1 MLNTKLY
8 VMMKKLILVLATA
21 LLSAG
26 FMSAQDLAQATEMYN
41 NGANALTTGDK
52 KSALEYFQKAYEMGK
67 AIGDEA
73 EELVKNC
80 KQAIPTVMLSMAKE
94 LSNNKEYDNALERL
108 QAAIT
113 VAKDFAVSEVEEE
126 ATSLLPQIELM
137 KDMDAANDAFNAKD
151 LAGAAALY
159 NKVLEA
165 DPSNGPASIRL
176 VQCLANAGKI
186 DEAKAALATA
196 EANGQGENAKKVIG
210 GALLKVAASDL
221 KEKKFAEALANAV
234 QVNDYTENA
243 QAFLVAG
250 QASQQLKKN
259 ADAIKYF
266 EQYLEAAPNA
276 KNANA
281 ITFTLG
287 ALYQGANN
295 KTKAL
300 ENYKKVVNDPK
311 WGVQA
316 KQMIDALSK

>member
-1 MLNTKLY
+1 
-8 VMMKKLILVLATA
+8 MMKKMILVLATA

-26 FMSAQDLAQATEMYN
+26 IMSAQDLAQATELYN

-52 KSALEYFQKAYEMGK
+52 VS
-67 AIGDEA
+67 EA
-73 EELVKNC
+73 DELVKNC
-80 KQAIPTVMLSMAKE
+80 KQAIPTVMLSIAKE
-94 LSNNKEYDNALERL
+94 LSNNQEYDKALEQI

-151 LAGAAALY
+151 LTGAAALY

-176 VQCLANAGKI
+176 VQCLANSGQI
-186 DEAKAALATA
+186 EEAKKALSVA

-259 ADAIKYF
+259 AEAIKFF

-281 ITFTLG
+281 ITFTVG

>member
-26 FMSAQDLAQATEMYN
+26 IMSAQDLAQATEMYN

-234 QVNDYTENA
+234 QVNDYMENA

-266 EQYLEAAPNA
+266 EQYLAAAPDA

-281 ITFTLG
+281 ITFTVG

>member
-26 FMSAQDLAQATEMYN
+26 IMSAQDLAQATELYN

-234 QVNDYTENA
+234 QVNDYMENA

-266 EQYLEAAPNA
+266 EQYLAAAPTA

-281 ITFTLG
+281 ITFTVG
-287 ALYQGANN
+287 ALYQGAGN
-295 KTKAL
+295 KAKAL

-311 WGVQA
+311 LGVQA

>member
-1 MLNTKLY
+1 
-8 VMMKKLILVLATA
+8 MMKKMILVLATA

-26 FMSAQDLAQATEMYN
+26 IMSAQDLAQATELYN

>member
-1 MLNTKLY
+1 
-8 VMMKKLILVLATA
+8 MMKKMILVLAA
-21 LLSAG
+21 AFLSVG
-26 FMSAQDLAQATEMYN
+26 IMSAQDLAQATELYN

-52 KSALEYFQKAYEMGK
+52 VSALEYFQKAYEMGK
-67 AIGDEA
+67 TIGEEA
-73 EELVKNC
+73 DELVKNC
-80 KQAIPTVMLSMAKE
+80 KQAIPTVMLSIAKE
-94 LSNNKEYDNALERL
+94 LSNNQEYDKALEQI

-151 LAGAAALY
+151 LTGAAALY

>member
-26 FMSAQDLAQATEMYN
+26 IMSAQDLAQATEMYN

-67 AIGDEA
+67 SIGDEA

-234 QVNDYTENA
+234 QVNDYMENA

-281 ITFTLG
+281 IIFTVG
-287 ALYQGANN
+287 ALYQGAGN
-295 KTKAL
+295 KAKAL

-311 WGVQA
+311 LGVQA
-316 KQMIDALSK
+316 KQMIDALCK

>member
-1 MLNTKLY
+1 
-8 VMMKKLILVLATA
+8 MMKKLILVLATA

-26 FMSAQDLAQATEMYN
+26 IMSAQDLAQATEMYN

-234 QVNDYTENA
+234 QVNDYMENA

-266 EQYLEAAPNA
+266 EQYLAAAPTA

-281 ITFTLG
+281 ITFTVG
-287 ALYQGANN
+287 ALYQGAGN
-295 KTKAL
+295 KAKAL

-311 WGVQA
+311 LGVQA

>member
-1 MLNTKLY
+1 
-8 VMMKKLILVLATA
+8 MMKKMILVLATA

-26 FMSAQDLAQATEMYN
+26 IMSAQDLAQATEMYN

-52 KSALEYFQKAYEMGK
+52 KSALEYFQKAYDMGK

-80 KQAIPTVMLSMAKE
+80 KQAIPTVMLSIAKE
-94 LSNNKEYDNALERL
+94 LSNNQEYDKALEQI

-151 LAGAAALY
+151 LTGAAALY

-266 EQYLEAAPNA
+266 EQYLAAAPTA

-281 ITFTLG
+281 ITFTVG
-287 ALYQGANN
+287 ALYQGAGN
-295 KTKAL
+295 KAKAL

>member
-26 FMSAQDLAQATEMYN
+26 IMSAQDLAQATEMYN

-159 NKVLEA
+159 NKVVEA

-234 QVNDYTENA
+234 QVNDYMENA
-243 QAFLVAG
+243 QAYLVAG

-266 EQYLEAAPNA
+266 EQYLAAAPTA

-281 ITFTLG
+281 ITFTVG
-287 ALYQGANN
+287 ALYQGAGN
-295 KTKAL
+295 KAKAL

-311 WGVQA
+311 LGVQA

>member
-26 FMSAQDLAQATEMYN
+26 IMSAQDLAQATEMYN

-221 KEKKFAEALANAV
+221 KEKKCAEAWANAV
-234 QVNDYTENA
+234 QVNDDMENA

-266 EQYLEAAPNA
+266 EQYLAAAPTA

-281 ITFTLG
+281 ITFTVG
-287 ALYQGANN
+287 ALYQGAGN
-295 KTKAL
+295 KAKAL

-311 WGVQA
+311 LGVQA

>member
-26 FMSAQDLAQATEMYN
+26 IMSAQDLAQATEMYN

-159 NKVLEA
+159 NKVVEA

-234 QVNDYTENA
+234 QVNDYMENA

-266 EQYLEAAPNA
+266 EQYLAAAPTA

-281 ITFTLG
+281 ITFTVG
-287 ALYQGANN
+287 ALYQGAGN
-295 KTKAL
+295 KAKAL

-311 WGVQA
+311 LGVQA

>member
-26 FMSAQDLAQATEMYN
+26 IMSAQDLAQATEMYN

-234 QVNDYTENA
+234 QVNDYMENA
-243 QAFLVAG
+243 QAYLVAG

>member
-26 FMSAQDLAQATEMYN
+26 IMSAQDLAQATELYN

-52 KSALEYFQKAYEMGK
+52 VSALEYFQKAYEMGK
-67 AIGDEA
+67 TIGEEA
-73 EELVKNC
+73 DELVKNC
-80 KQAIPTVMLSMAKE
+80 KQAIPTVMLSIAKE
-94 LSNNKEYDNALERL
+94 LSNNQEYDKALEQI

-151 LAGAAALY
+151 LTGAAALY

-186 DEAKAALATA
+186 DEAKAAYDKLTDAQKELVTNKDVLLEWPGRECQEGDWRRAA
-196 EANGQGENAKKVIG
+196 EGCGQRSERKEVRRGFGKRCSGERLYGKCPGFPG
-210 GALLKVAASDL
+210 GRSGFPAA
-221 KEKKFAEALANAV
+221 EEERRRH
-234 QVNDYTENA
+234 QV
-243 QAFLVAG
+243 L
-250 QASQQLKKN
+250 
-259 ADAIKYF
+259 
-266 EQYLEAAPNA
+266 
-276 KNANA
+276 
-281 ITFTLG
+281 
-287 ALYQGANN
+287 
-295 KTKAL
+295 
-300 ENYKKVVNDPK
+300 
-311 WGVQA
+311 
-316 KQMIDALSK
+316 

>member
-1 MLNTKLY
+1 
-8 VMMKKLILVLATA
+8 MMKKMILVLATA

-26 FMSAQDLAQATEMYN
+26 IMSAQDLAQATEMYN

-234 QVNDYTENA
+234 QVNDYMENA
-243 QAFLVAG
+243 QAYLVAG
-250 QASQQLKKN
+250 QASQQLKTN

-266 EQYLEAAPNA
+266 EQYLAAAPTA

-281 ITFTLG
+281 ITFTVG
-287 ALYQGANN
+287 ALYQGAGN
-295 KTKAL
+295 KAKAL

>member
-26 FMSAQDLAQATEMYN
+26 IMSAQDLAQATEMYN

-52 KSALEYFQKAYEMGK
+52 KAALEYFQKAYEMGK

-234 QVNDYTENA
+234 QVNDYMENA

-266 EQYLEAAPNA
+266 EQYLAAAPTA

-281 ITFTLG
+281 ITFTVG
-287 ALYQGANN
+287 ALYQGAGN
-295 KTKAL
+295 KAKAL

-311 WGVQA
+311 LGVQA

>member
-26 FMSAQDLAQATEMYN
+26 IMSAQDLAQATELYN

-52 KSALEYFQKAYEMGK
+52 VSALEYFQKAYEMGK
-67 AIGDEA
+67 
-73 EELVKNC
+73 
-80 KQAIPTVMLSMAKE
+80 VMLSMAKE

-234 QVNDYTENA
+234 QVNDYMENA
-243 QAFLVAG
+243 QAYLVAG

-266 EQYLEAAPNA
+266 EQYLAAAPDA

-281 ITFTLG
+281 ITFTVG
-287 ALYQGANN
+287 ALYQGAGN
-295 KTKAL
+295 KAKAL

-311 WGVQA
+311 LGVQA

>member
-26 FMSAQDLAQATEMYN
+26 IMSAQDLAQATEMYN

-234 QVNDYTENA
+234 QVNDYMENA

-287 ALYQGANN
+287 ALYQGAGN
-295 KTKAL
+295 KAKAL

-311 WGVQA
+311 LGVQA

>member
-1 MLNTKLY
+1 
-8 VMMKKLILVLATA
+8 MKKLILVLATA

-26 FMSAQDLAQATEMYN
+26 IMSAQDLAQATEMYN

-151 LAGAAALY
+151 LTGAAALY

-234 QVNDYTENA
+234 QVNDYMENA

-276 KNANA
+276 KYANA
-281 ITFTLG
+281 ITFTVG

>member
-1 MLNTKLY
+1 M
-8 VMMKKLILVLATA
+8 ILVLATA

-26 FMSAQDLAQATEMYN
+26 IMSAQDLAQATELYN

-67 AIGDEA
+67 TIGEEA
-73 EELVKNC
+73 DELVKNC

-94 LSNNKEYDNALERL
+94 LSNNQEYDKALEQI

-113 VAKDFAVSEVEEE
+113 VAKEFAVSEVEEE

-151 LAGAAALY
+151 LTGAAALY

-210 GALLKVAASDL
+210 GALLKVAANNL

-234 QVNDYTENA
+234 QVNEYTENA

-259 ADAIKYF
+259 AEAIKYF

-281 ITFTLG
+281 ITFTVG

>member
-1 MLNTKLY
+1 
-8 VMMKKLILVLATA
+8 MMKKMILVLATA

-26 FMSAQDLAQATEMYN
+26 IMSAQDLAQATEMYN

-234 QVNDYTENA
+234 QVNDYMENA

>member
-26 FMSAQDLAQATEMYN
+26 IMSAQDLAQATEMYN

-234 QVNDYTENA
+234 QVNDYMENA

-266 EQYLEAAPNA
+266 EQYLAAAPTA

-281 ITFTLG
+281 ITFTVG
-287 ALYQGANN
+287 ALYQGAGN
-295 KTKAL
+295 KVKAL

>member
-26 FMSAQDLAQATEMYN
+26 IMSAQDLAQATEMYN

-176 VQCLANAGKI
+176 VQCLANSGQI
-186 DEAKAALATA
+186 EEAKKALSVA

-210 GALLKVAASDL
+210 GALLKVAYSDL

-234 QVNDYTENA
+234 QVNDYMENA
-243 QAFLVAG
+243 QAFQVAG
-250 QASQQLKKN
+250 QAAQQLKKN
-259 ADAIKYF
+259 ADAIKFF

-281 ITFTLG
+281 IIFTVG

-295 KTKAL
+295 KTKAI

>member
-1 MLNTKLY
+1 
-8 VMMKKLILVLATA
+8 MMKKMILVLATA

-26 FMSAQDLAQATEMYN
+26 IMSAQDLAQATELYN

-52 KSALEYFQKAYEMGK
+52 VSALEYFQKAYEMG
-67 AIGDEA
+67 
-73 EELVKNC
+73 
-80 KQAIPTVMLSMAKE
+80 LSIAKE
-94 LSNNKEYDNALERL
+94 LSNNQEYDKALEQI

-151 LAGAAALY
+151 LTGAAALY

-176 VQCLANAGKI
+176 VQCLANSGQI
-186 DEAKAALATA
+186 EEAKKALSVA

-250 QASQQLKKN
+250 QAAQQLKKN
-259 ADAIKYF
+259 AEAIKFF

-281 ITFTLG
+281 ITFTVG